1 MMKKHSGE
9 KKRGSLATKIIMVVC
24 VAVLV
29 SNLFSIMFVLSGA
42 RGQIRSSVKTTM
54 MDLAESSDML
64 VENAMNALNVDQL
77 TYETYVS
84 VLKDVKIDNV
94 ESSYV
99 YLVNED
105 GTMLYHPTEEKV
117 GQPVENVVVTGLVK
131 QLQNGEHPDNAVVE
145 YEFNG
150 TTKYAAYYIMSN
162 NDIVVVSAD
171 ESDIL
176 SGLNQVS
183 RIALE
188 VLVGIVL
195 VMCVLAYLVGKRMAK
210 PLVKLSNVVE
220 LMAEGNLN
228 ASFEGIKDSNDEIG
242 LIKVRMQH
250 MAAMLND
257 IVGKIR
263 QASDHMTTSS
273 TELNETSEQTLSAN
287 GEISRA
293 VQDVAEGST
302 NMATSILDIN
312 DNLGTMSSETQV
324 IDSSVH
330 EIKKQAAIV
339 QESSQI
345 MSDKMR
351 GMRESSMRM
360 DEGIATISDRIEKVN
375 EVVEK
380 VQKIVSVIEEIS
392 GQTNLLSLNAS
403 IEAARAGDAGR
414 GFAVVAE
421 EIRVLSDNTS
431 EQLENIKNIISE
443 LISECSECVKASE
456 NIVKDNATQ
465 KEEIGYVLSEF
476 GTLDEQIG
484 LTADKAEEI
493 KQLVETMVEL
503 NGNITQSSGGL
514 TDVSSANAAATEEM
528 TANIEELNAMMH
540 GVADMAGQMHEQSE
554 ELNRAL
560 QYFK

>member
-1 MMKKHSGE
+1 MRKHSGE

-24 VAVLV
+24 AAVIV
-29 SNLFSIMFVLSGA
+29 SNVFSIMFVLRGA
-42 RGQIRSSVKTTM
+42 QSQIRSSVKTTM
-54 MDLAESSDML
+54 MDMAESSDML
-64 VENAMNALNVDQL
+64 VENAMSTLNQDQL
-77 TYETYVS
+77 TYDAYAFL
-84 VLKDVKIDNV
+84 LKDVKIKNV
-94 ESSYV
+94 DSSYV

-131 QLQNGEHPDNAVVE
+131 QLQNGEHPGNAVVD
-145 YEFNG
+145 YDFHG
-150 TTKYAAYYIMSN
+150 TAKYAAYCIMSN

-171 ESDIL
+171 ESDVL
-176 SGLNQVS
+176 SGLHQVS
-183 RIALE
+183 ATAFG
-188 VLVGIVL
+188 VLVGSVL
-195 VMCVLAYLVGKRMAK
+195 VMCVIAYIVGKRMAK
-210 PLVKLSNVVE
+210 PLVKLGNVVE
-220 LMAEGNLN
+220 QMAEGNLN
-228 ASFEGIKDSNDEIG
+228 ASFDGVKDSNDEIG

-250 MAAMLND
+250 MATMLSD
-257 IVGKIR
+257 IVEKIR
-263 QASDHMTTSS
+263 EASDHMTASS
-273 TELNETSEQTLSAN
+273 WELNETSEQTLSAN

-302 NMATSILDIN
+302 NMATSIMDIN

-339 QESSQI
+339 QESSQM

-351 GMRESSMRM
+351 NMRESSVRM
-360 DEGIATISDRIEKVN
+360 DEGIATISERIRKVN
-375 EVVEK
+375 EVVDK
-380 VQKIVSVIEEIS
+380 VQEIVSVIEEIS

-431 EQLENIKNIISE
+431 EQLENIKQIISE

-456 NIVKDNATQ
+456 NIVEDNAAQ
-465 KEEIGYVLSEF
+465 KEEISYVLTEF

-493 KQLVETMVEL
+493 KKLVETMVEL

-540 GVADMAGQMHEQSE
+540 GVADMAGQMHDQSE
-554 ELNRAL
+554 KLNNAL
-560 QYFK
+560 KYFK

>member
-1 MMKKHSGE
+1 MRKHSGE

-24 VAVLV
+24 AAVIV
-29 SNLFSIMFVLSGA
+29 SNVFSIMFVLRGA
-42 RGQIRSSVKTTM
+42 QSQIRSSVKTTM
-54 MDLAESSDML
+54 MDMAESSDML
-64 VENAMNALNVDQL
+64 VENAMNTLNQDQL
-77 TYETYVS
+77 TYDAYAFL
-84 VLKDVKIDNV
+84 LKDVKIKNMD
-94 ESSYV
+94 SSYV

-131 QLQNGEHPDNAVVE
+131 QLQNGEHPGNAVVD
-145 YEFNG
+145 YDFHG
-150 TTKYAAYYIMSN
+150 TAKYAAYCIMSN

-171 ESDIL
+171 ESDVL
-176 SGLNQVS
+176 SGLHQVS
-183 RIALE
+183 ATAFG

-195 VMCVLAYLVGKRMAK
+195 VMCVIAYIVGKRMAK
-210 PLVKLSNVVE
+210 PLVKLGNVVE
-220 LMAEGNLN
+220 QMAEGNLN
-228 ASFEGIKDSNDEIG
+228 ASFDGVKDSNDEIG

-250 MAAMLND
+250 MATMLSD
-257 IVGKIR
+257 VVEKIR
-263 QASDHMTTSS
+263 EASDHMTASS
-273 TELNETSEQTLSAN
+273 WELNETSEQTLSAN

-302 NMATSILDIN
+302 NMATSIMDIN

-339 QESSQI
+339 QESSQM

-351 GMRESSMRM
+351 NMRESSVRM
-360 DEGIATISDRIEKVN
+360 DEGIATISERIRKVN
-375 EVVEK
+375 EVVDK
-380 VQKIVSVIEEIS
+380 VREIVSVIEEIS

-431 EQLENIKNIISE
+431 EQLENIKQIISE

-456 NIVKDNATQ
+456 NIVEDNAAQ
-465 KEEIGYVLSEF
+465 KEEISYVLTEF

-493 KQLVETMVEL
+493 KKLVETMVEL

-540 GVADMAGQMHEQSE
+540 GVADMAGQMHDQSE
-554 ELNRAL
+554 KLNNAL
-560 QYFK
+560 KYFK

>member
-1 MMKKHSGE
+1 MKRHSRE

-24 VAVLV
+24 AAVIV
-29 SNLFSIMFVLSGA
+29 SNVFSIMFVLRGA
-42 RGQIRSSVKTTM
+42 QSQIRLSVKTTM
-54 MDLAESSDML
+54 MDMAESSDML
-64 VENAMNALNVDQL
+64 VENEMNSLNQDQL
-77 TYETYVS
+77 TYDAYAS
-84 VLKDVKIDNV
+84 LLKDVKIENV
-94 ESSYV
+94 DSSYV

-131 QLQNGEHPDNAVVE
+131 QLQNGEHPGNAVVD
-145 YEFNG
+145 YDFHG
-150 TTKYAAYYIMSN
+150 TTKYAAYCIMSN

-171 ESDIL
+171 ESDVL
-176 SGLNQVS
+176 SGLHQVS
-183 RIALE
+183 ATAFG

-195 VMCVLAYLVGKRMAK
+195 VMCVIAYIVGKRMAK
-210 PLVKLSNVVE
+210 PLVKLGNVVE
-220 LMAEGNLN
+220 QMAEGNLN
-228 ASFEGIKDSNDEIG
+228 ASFDGVKDSNDEIG

-250 MAAMLND
+250 MATMLSD
-257 IVGKIR
+257 IVEKIR
-263 QASDHMTTSS
+263 EASDHMTASS
-273 TELNETSEQTLSAN
+273 SELNETSEQTLSAN

-339 QESSQI
+339 QESSQM

-351 GMRESSMRM
+351 NMRESSVRM
-360 DEGIATISDRIEKVN
+360 DEGIATISERIRKVN
-375 EVVEK
+375 EVVDK
-380 VQKIVSVIEEIS
+380 VREIVSVIEEIS

-431 EQLENIKNIISE
+431 EQLENIKQIISE

-456 NIVKDNATQ
+456 NIVEDNAAQ
-465 KEEIGYVLSEF
+465 KEEIGYVLTEF

-493 KQLVETMVEL
+493 KKLVETMVEL

-540 GVADMAGQMHEQSE
+540 GVADMAGQMHDQSE
-554 ELNRAL
+554 KLSSAL

>member
-1 MMKKHSGE
+1 MRKHSGE

-24 VAVLV
+24 AAVIV
-29 SNLFSIMFVLSGA
+29 SNVFSIMFVLRGA
-42 RGQIRSSVKTTM
+42 QSQIRSSVKTTM
-54 MDLAESSDML
+54 MDMAESSDML
-64 VENAMNALNVDQL
+64 VENAMNTLNQDQL
-77 TYETYVS
+77 TYDAYAFL
-84 VLKDVKIDNV
+84 LKDVKIKNMD
-94 ESSYV
+94 SSYV

-131 QLQNGEHPDNAVVE
+131 QLQNGEHPGNAVVD
-145 YEFNG
+145 YDFHG
-150 TTKYAAYYIMSN
+150 TAKYAAYCIMSN

-171 ESDIL
+171 ESDVL
-176 SGLNQVS
+176 SGLHQVS
-183 RIALE
+183 ATAFGA
-188 VLVGIVL
+188 LVGIVL
-195 VMCVLAYLVGKRMAK
+195 VMCVIAYIVGKRMAK
-210 PLVKLSNVVE
+210 PLVKLGNVVE
-220 LMAEGNLN
+220 QMAEGNLN
-228 ASFEGIKDSNDEIG
+228 ASFDGVKDSNDEIG

-250 MAAMLND
+250 MATMLSD
-257 IVGKIR
+257 IVEKIR
-263 QASDHMTTSS
+263 EASDHMTASS
-273 TELNETSEQTLSAN
+273 WELNETSEQTLSAN

-302 NMATSILDIN
+302 NMATSIMDIN

-339 QESSQI
+339 QESSQM

-351 GMRESSMRM
+351 NMSESSVRM
-360 DEGIATISDRIEKVN
+360 DEGIATISERIRKVN
-375 EVVEK
+375 EVVDK
-380 VQKIVSVIEEIS
+380 VREIVSVIEEIS

-431 EQLENIKNIISE
+431 EQLENIKQIISE

-456 NIVKDNATQ
+456 NIVEDNAAQ
-465 KEEIGYVLSEF
+465 KEEISYVLTEF

-493 KQLVETMVEL
+493 KKLVETMVEL

-540 GVADMAGQMHEQSE
+540 GVADMAGQMHDQSE
-554 ELNRAL
+554 KLNNAL
-560 QYFK
+560 KYFK

>member
-1 MMKKHSGE
+1 MKNHSKE
-9 KKRGSLATKIIMVVC
+9 KKRGSLATKIILVVC
-24 VAVLV
+24 ATVII
-29 SNLFSIMFVLSGA
+29 SNRFSIMFVLSGA
-42 RGQIRSSVKTTM
+42 RSQISSAVQTTM
-54 MDLAESSDML
+54 MDLAESSDKL
-64 VENAMNALNVDQL
+64 VENAMNALELDEL
-77 TYETYVS
+77 PYETYAS
-84 VLKDVKIDNV
+84 ILENVKIKNV
-94 ESSYV
+94 DSSYV
-99 YLVNED
+99 YLVNEQ

-117 GQPVENVVVTGLVK
+117 GQPVENEVVRGLVE
-131 QLQNGEHPDNAVVE
+131 QLHNGEHPENAVVE
-145 YEFNG
+145 YKFNG
-150 TTKYAAYYIMSN
+150 TVKYAAYYIMSN

-171 ESDIL
+171 EDDAL
-176 SGLNQVS
+176 SGIN
-183 RIALE
+183 RITQLATS
-188 VLVGIVL
+188 VLVGIVII
-195 VMCVLAYLVGKRMAK
+195 MCIVAYVIGKWIAK
-210 PLVKLSNVVE
+210 PLVKLSSAVE
-220 LMAEGNLN
+220 EIAEGNLSV
-228 ASFEGIKDSNDEIG
+228 SFDGIKDSNDEIG
-242 LIKVRMQH
+242 LIKTRMQH
-250 MAAMLND
+250 MTAMLSD
-257 IVGKIR
+257 IVEKIR
-263 QASDHMTTSS
+263 TASDHMTTSS
-273 TELNETSEQTLSAN
+273 TELDETSEQTLSAN

-330 EIKKQAAIV
+330 EIKQQAAIV
-339 QESSQI
+339 QESSQL
-345 MSDKMR
+345 MSEKMR
-351 GMRESSMRM
+351 NMQQSSARM
-360 DEGIATISDRIEKVN
+360 DAGIATISDRIQKVN
-375 EVVEK
+375 EVVDR
-380 VQKIVSVIEEIS
+380 VSQIVSVIEDIS

-443 LISECSECVKASE
+443 LISECNECVKASE
-456 NIVKDNATQ
+456 NIVEDNVTQ

-503 NGNITQSSGGL
+503 NGNITTSSGGL

-540 GVADMAGQMHEQSE
+540 GVADMAGQMHAQSE
-554 ELNRAL
+554 ELNQAL

>member
-1 MMKKHSGE
+1 
-9 KKRGSLATKIIMVVC
+9 
-24 VAVLV
+24 
-29 SNLFSIMFVLSGA
+29 MFVLRGA
-42 RGQIRSSVKTTM
+42 QSQIRSSVKTTM
-54 MDLAESSDML
+54 MDMAESSDML
-64 VENAMNALNVDQL
+64 VENAMNTLNQDQL
-77 TYETYVS
+77 TYDAYAFL
-84 VLKDVKIDNV
+84 LKDVKIKNMD
-94 ESSYV
+94 SSYV

-131 QLQNGEHPDNAVVE
+131 QLQNGEHPGNAVAD
-145 YEFNG
+145 YDFHG
-150 TTKYAAYYIMSN
+150 TAKYAAYCIMSN

-171 ESDIL
+171 ESDVL
-176 SGLNQVS
+176 SGLHQVS
-183 RIALE
+183 ATAFG

-195 VMCVLAYLVGKRMAK
+195 VMCVIAYIVGKRMAK
-210 PLVKLSNVVE
+210 PLVKLGNVVE
-220 LMAEGNLN
+220 QMAEGNLN
-228 ASFEGIKDSNDEIG
+228 ASFDGVKDSNDEIG

-250 MAAMLND
+250 MATMLSD
-257 IVGKIR
+257 IVEKIR
-263 QASDHMTTSS
+263 EASDHMTASS
-273 TELNETSEQTLSAN
+273 WELNETSEQTLSAN

-302 NMATSILDIN
+302 NMATSIMDIN

-339 QESSQI
+339 QESSQM

-351 GMRESSMRM
+351 NMRESSVRM
-360 DEGIATISDRIEKVN
+360 DEGIATISERIRKVN
-375 EVVEK
+375 EVVDK
-380 VQKIVSVIEEIS
+380 VREIVSVIEEIS

-431 EQLENIKNIISE
+431 EQLENIKQIISE

-456 NIVKDNATQ
+456 NIVEDNAAQ
-465 KEEIGYVLSEF
+465 KEEISYVLTEF

-493 KQLVETMVEL
+493 KKLVETMVEL

-540 GVADMAGQMHEQSE
+540 GVADMAGQMHDQSE
-554 ELNRAL
+554 KLSSAL

>member
-1 MMKKHSGE
+1 MRKHSGE

-24 VAVLV
+24 AAVIV
-29 SNLFSIMFVLSGA
+29 SNVFSIMFVLRGA
-42 RGQIRSSVKTTM
+42 QSQIRSSVKTTM
-54 MDLAESSDML
+54 MDMAESSDML
-64 VENAMNALNVDQL
+64 VENAMNTLNQDQL
-77 TYETYVS
+77 TYDAYAFL
-84 VLKDVKIDNV
+84 LKDVKIENV
-94 ESSYV
+94 DSSYV

-131 QLQNGEHPDNAVVE
+131 QLQNGEHPGNAVVD
-145 YEFNG
+145 YDFHG
-150 TTKYAAYYIMSN
+150 TAKYAAYCIMSN

-171 ESDIL
+171 ESDVL
-176 SGLNQVS
+176 SGLHQVS
-183 RIALE
+183 ATAFG

-195 VMCVLAYLVGKRMAK
+195 VMCVIAYIVGKRMAK
-210 PLVKLSNVVE
+210 PLVKLGNVVE
-220 LMAEGNLN
+220 QMAEGNLN
-228 ASFEGIKDSNDEIG
+228 ASFDGVKDSNDEIG

-250 MAAMLND
+250 MATMLSD
-257 IVGKIR
+257 IVEKIR
-263 QASDHMTTSS
+263 EASDHMTASS
-273 TELNETSEQTLSAN
+273 WELNETSEQTLSAN

-302 NMATSILDIN
+302 NMATSIMDIN

-339 QESSQI
+339 QESSQM

-351 GMRESSMRM
+351 NMRESSVRM
-360 DEGIATISDRIEKVN
+360 DEGIATISERIRKVN
-375 EVVEK
+375 EVVDK
-380 VQKIVSVIEEIS
+380 VREIVSVIEEIS

-431 EQLENIKNIISE
+431 EQLENIKQIISE

-456 NIVKDNATQ
+456 NIVEDNAAQ
-465 KEEIGYVLSEF
+465 KEEISYVLTEF

-493 KQLVETMVEL
+493 KKLVETMVEL

-540 GVADMAGQMHEQSE
+540 GVADMAGQMHDQSE
-554 ELNRAL
+554 KLNNAL
-560 QYFK
+560 KYFK

>member
-1 MMKKHSGE
+1 MRKHSGE
-9 KKRGSLATKIIMVVC
+9 KKRGTLATKIILVVC
-24 VAVLV
+24 AAVIV
-29 SNLFSIMFVLSGA
+29 SNVFIIMFVLRGA
-42 RGQIRSSVKTTM
+42 RSQILASVKTTM

-64 VENAMNALNVDQL
+64 VENAMNASDQDQL
-77 TYETYVS
+77 TYEAYVS
-84 VLKDVKIDNV
+84 LLKDVKIKNV
-94 ESSYV
+94 DSSYV

-131 QLQNGEHPDNAVVE
+131 QLQNGEHPGNAVVD
-145 YEFNG
+145 YDFHG
-150 TTKYAAYYIMSN
+150 TAKYAAYRIMSN

-171 ESDIL
+171 ESDVL
-176 SGLNQVS
+176 SGLHQVS
-183 RIALE
+183 ATAFG

-195 VMCVLAYLVGKRMAK
+195 VMCVIAYIVGKRMAK
-210 PLVKLSNVVE
+210 PLVKLGNVVE
-220 LMAEGNLN
+220 QMAEGNLN
-228 ASFEGIKDSNDEIG
+228 ASFDGVKDSNDEIG

-250 MAAMLND
+250 MATMLSD
-257 IVGKIR
+257 IVEKIR
-263 QASDHMTTSS
+263 EASDHMTASS
-273 TELNETSEQTLSAN
+273 WELNETSEQTLSAN

-302 NMATSILDIN
+302 NMATSIMDIN

-339 QESSQI
+339 QESSQM

-351 GMRESSMRM
+351 NMRESSVRM
-360 DEGIATISDRIEKVN
+360 DEGIATISERIRKVN
-375 EVVEK
+375 EVVDK
-380 VQKIVSVIEEIS
+380 VREIVSVIEEIS

-431 EQLENIKNIISE
+431 EQLENIKQIISE

-456 NIVKDNATQ
+456 NIVEDNAAQ
-465 KEEIGYVLSEF
+465 KEEISYVLTEF

-493 KQLVETMVEL
+493 KKLVETMVEL

-540 GVADMAGQMHEQSE
+540 GVADMAGQMHDQSE
-554 ELNRAL
+554 KLNNAL
-560 QYFK
+560 KYFK

>member
-1 MMKKHSGE
+1 MKNHSKE

-24 VAVLV
+24 ATVII
-29 SNLFSIMFVLSGA
+29 SNMFSIMFVLSGA
-42 RGQIRSSVKTTM
+42 RSQIRSAVQTTM
-54 MDLAESSDML
+54 MDLAESSDKL
-64 VENAMNALNVDQL
+64 VENAMNALELDEL
-77 TYETYVS
+77 PYETYVS
-84 VLKDVKIDNV
+84 ILENVKIENV
-94 ESSYV
+94 DSSYV
-99 YLVNED
+99 YLVNEQ

-117 GQPVENVVVTGLVK
+117 GQPVENEVVTGLVE
-131 QLQNGEHPDNAVVE
+131 QLHNGEHPENAVVE
-145 YEFNG
+145 YKFNG
-150 TTKYAAYYIMSN
+150 TVKYAAYYIMSN

-171 ESDIL
+171 EDDAL
-176 SGLNQVS
+176 SGIN
-183 RIALE
+183 RITQLATS
-188 VLVGIVL
+188 VLVGIVII
-195 VMCVLAYLVGKRMAK
+195 MCIVAYVIGKWIAK
-210 PLVKLSNVVE
+210 PLVKLSSAVE
-220 LMAEGNLN
+220 EIAEGNLSV
-228 ASFEGIKDSNDEIG
+228 SFDGIKDSNDEIG
-242 LIKVRMQH
+242 LIKTRMQH
-250 MAAMLND
+250 MTAMLSD
-257 IVGKIR
+257 IVEKIR
-263 QASDHMTTSS
+263 AASDHMTTSS
-273 TELNETSEQTLSAN
+273 TELDETSEQTLSAN

-330 EIKKQAAIV
+330 EIKQQAAIV
-339 QESSQI
+339 QESSQL
-345 MSDKMR
+345 MSEKMR
-351 GMRESSMRM
+351 NMQQSSARM
-360 DEGIATISDRIEKVN
+360 DAGIATISDRIQKVN
-375 EVVEK
+375 EVVDR
-380 VQKIVSVIEEIS
+380 VSQIVSVIEDIS

-443 LISECSECVKASE
+443 LISECNECVKASE
-456 NIVKDNATQ
+456 NIVEDNVTQ

-503 NGNITQSSGGL
+503 NGNITTSSGGL

-540 GVADMAGQMHEQSE
+540 GVADMAGQMHAQSE
-554 ELNRAL
+554 ELNQAL

>member
-1 MMKKHSGE
+1 MKNHSKE
-9 KKRGSLATKIIMVVC
+9 KKRGSLATKIILVVC
-24 VAVLV
+24 ATVII
-29 SNLFSIMFVLSGA
+29 SNRFSIMFVLSGA
-42 RGQIRSSVKTTM
+42 RSQISSAVQTTM
-54 MDLAESSDML
+54 MDLAESSDKL
-64 VENAMNALNVDQL
+64 VENAMNALELDEL
-77 TYETYVS
+77 PYETYAS
-84 VLKDVKIDNV
+84 ILENVKIKNV
-94 ESSYV
+94 DSSYV
-99 YLVNED
+99 YLVNEQ

-117 GQPVENVVVTGLVK
+117 GQPVENEVVRGLVE
-131 QLQNGEHPDNAVVE
+131 QLHNGEHPENAVVE
-145 YEFNG
+145 YKFNG
-150 TTKYAAYYIMSN
+150 TVKYAAYYIMSN

-171 ESDIL
+171 EDDAL
-176 SGLNQVS
+176 SGIN
-183 RIALE
+183 RITQLATS
-188 VLVGIVL
+188 VLVGIVII
-195 VMCVLAYLVGKRMAK
+195 MCIVAYVIGKWIAK
-210 PLVKLSNVVE
+210 PLVKLSSAVE
-220 LMAEGNLN
+220 EIAEGNLSV
-228 ASFEGIKDSNDEIG
+228 SFDGIKDSNDEIG
-242 LIKVRMQH
+242 LIKTRMQH
-250 MAAMLND
+250 MTAMLSD
-257 IVGKIR
+257 IVEKIR
-263 QASDHMTTSS
+263 AASDHMTTSS
-273 TELNETSEQTLSAN
+273 TELDETSEQTLSAN

-330 EIKKQAAIV
+330 EIKQQAAIV
-339 QESSQI
+339 QESSQL
-345 MSDKMR
+345 MSEKMR
-351 GMRESSMRM
+351 NMQQSSARM
-360 DEGIATISDRIEKVN
+360 DAGIATISDRIQKVN
-375 EVVEK
+375 EVVDR
-380 VQKIVSVIEEIS
+380 VSQIVSVIEDIS

-443 LISECSECVKASE
+443 LIRECNECVKASE
-456 NIVKDNATQ
+456 NIVEDNATQ

-484 LTADKAEEI
+484 LTVDKAEEI

-503 NGNITQSSGGL
+503 NGNITTSSGGL

-540 GVADMAGQMHEQSE
+540 GVADMAGQMHAQSE
-554 ELNRAL
+554 ELNQAL

>member
-1 MMKKHSGE
+1 MKNHSKE
-9 KKRGSLATKIIMVVC
+9 KKRGSLATKIILVVC
-24 VAVLV
+24 ATVII
-29 SNLFSIMFVLSGA
+29 SNRFSIMFVLSGA
-42 RGQIRSSVKTTM
+42 RSQIRSAVQTTM
-54 MDLAESSDML
+54 MDLAESSDKL
-64 VENAMNALNVDQL
+64 VENAMNALELDEL
-77 TYETYVS
+77 PYETYAS
-84 VLKDVKIDNV
+84 ILENVKIENV
-94 ESSYV
+94 DSSYV
-99 YLVNED
+99 YLVNEQ

-117 GQPVENVVVTGLVK
+117 GQPVENEVVRGLVE
-131 QLQNGEHPDNAVVE
+131 QLHNGEHPENAVVE
-145 YEFNG
+145 YKFNG
-150 TTKYAAYYIMSN
+150 TVKYAAYYIMSN

-171 ESDIL
+171 EDDAL
-176 SGLNQVS
+176 SGIN
-183 RIALE
+183 RITQLATS
-188 VLVGIVL
+188 VLVGIVII
-195 VMCVLAYLVGKRMAK
+195 MCIVAYVIGKWIAK
-210 PLVKLSNVVE
+210 PLVKLSSAVE
-220 LMAEGNLN
+220 EIAEGNLSV
-228 ASFEGIKDSNDEIG
+228 SFDGIKDSNDEIG
-242 LIKVRMQH
+242 LIKTRMQH
-250 MAAMLND
+250 MTAMLSD
-257 IVGKIR
+257 IVEKIR
-263 QASDHMTTSS
+263 TASDHMTTSS
-273 TELNETSEQTLSAN
+273 TELDETSEQTLSAN

-330 EIKKQAAIV
+330 EIKQQAAIV
-339 QESSQI
+339 QESSQL
-345 MSDKMR
+345 MSEKMR
-351 GMRESSMRM
+351 NMQQSSARM
-360 DEGIATISDRIEKVN
+360 DAGIATISDRIQKVN
-375 EVVEK
+375 EVVDR
-380 VQKIVSVIEEIS
+380 VSQIVSVIEDIS

-443 LISECSECVKASE
+443 LIRECNECVKASE
-456 NIVKDNATQ
+456 NIVEDNATQ

-484 LTADKAEEI
+484 LTVDKAEEI

-503 NGNITQSSGGL
+503 NGNITTSSGGL

-540 GVADMAGQMHEQSE
+540 GVADMAGQMHAQSE
-554 ELNRAL
+554 ELNQAL

>member
-1 MMKKHSGE
+1 MRKHSGE

-24 VAVLV
+24 AAVIV
-29 SNLFSIMFVLSGA
+29 SNVFSIMFVLRGA
-42 RGQIRSSVKTTM
+42 QSQIRSSVKTTM
-54 MDLAESSDML
+54 MDMAESSDML
-64 VENAMNALNVDQL
+64 VENAMNTLNQDQL
-77 TYETYVS
+77 TYDAYAFL
-84 VLKDVKIDNV
+84 LKDVKIKNMD
-94 ESSYV
+94 SSYV

-131 QLQNGEHPDNAVVE
+131 QLQNGEHPGNAVVD
-145 YEFNG
+145 YDFHG
-150 TTKYAAYYIMSN
+150 TAKYAAYCIMSN

-171 ESDIL
+171 ESDVL
-176 SGLNQVS
+176 SGLHQVS
-183 RIALE
+183 ATAFG

-195 VMCVLAYLVGKRMAK
+195 VMCVIAYIVGKRMAK
-210 PLVKLSNVVE
+210 PLVKLGNVVE
-220 LMAEGNLN
+220 QMAEGNLN
-228 ASFEGIKDSNDEIG
+228 ASFDGVKDSNDEIG

-250 MAAMLND
+250 MATMLSD
-257 IVGKIR
+257 IVEKIR
-263 QASDHMTTSS
+263 EASDHMTASS
-273 TELNETSEQTLSAN
+273 WELNETSEQTLSAN

-302 NMATSILDIN
+302 NMATSIMDIN

-339 QESSQI
+339 QESSQM

-351 GMRESSMRM
+351 NMRESSVRM
-360 DEGIATISDRIEKVN
+360 DEGIATISERIRKVN
-375 EVVEK
+375 EVVDK
-380 VQKIVSVIEEIS
+380 VREIVSVIEEIS

-431 EQLENIKNIISE
+431 EQLENIKQIISE

-456 NIVKDNATQ
+456 NIVEDNAAQ
-465 KEEIGYVLSEF
+465 KEEISYVLTEF

-493 KQLVETMVEL
+493 KKLVETMVEL

-540 GVADMAGQMHEQSE
+540 GVADMAGQMHDQSE
-554 ELNRAL
+554 KLSSAL
-560 QYFK
+560 QYIK

>member
-1 MMKKHSGE
+1 MKNHSKE
-9 KKRGSLATKIIMVVC
+9 KKRGSLATKIILVVC
-24 VAVLV
+24 ATVII
-29 SNLFSIMFVLSGA
+29 SNRFSIMFVLSGA
-42 RGQIRSSVKTTM
+42 RSQIRSAVQTTM
-54 MDLAESSDML
+54 MDLAESSDKL
-64 VENAMNALNVDQL
+64 VENAMNALELDEL
-77 TYETYVS
+77 PYETYAS
-84 VLKDVKIDNV
+84 ILENVKIENV
-94 ESSYV
+94 DSSYV
-99 YLVNED
+99 YLVNEQ

-117 GQPVENVVVTGLVK
+117 GQPVENEVVRGLVE
-131 QLQNGEHPDNAVVE
+131 QLHNGEHPENAVVE
-145 YEFNG
+145 YKFNG
-150 TTKYAAYYIMSN
+150 TVKYAAYYIMSN

-171 ESDIL
+171 EDDAL
-176 SGLNQVS
+176 SGINRITQLAVS
-183 RIALE
+183 
-188 VLVGIVL
+188 VLVGIVII
-195 VMCVLAYLVGKRMAK
+195 MCIVAYVIGKRIAK
-210 PLVKLSNVVE
+210 PLVKLSSAVE
-220 LMAEGNLN
+220 EIAEGNLSV
-228 ASFEGIKDSNDEIG
+228 SFDGIKDSNDEIG
-242 LIKVRMQH
+242 LIKTRMQH
-250 MAAMLND
+250 MTAMLSD
-257 IVGKIR
+257 IVEKIR
-263 QASDHMTTSS
+263 TASDHMTTSS
-273 TELNETSEQTLSAN
+273 TELDETSEQTLSAN

-330 EIKKQAAIV
+330 EIKQQAAIV
-339 QESSQI
+339 QESSQL
-345 MSDKMR
+345 MSEKMR
-351 GMRESSMRM
+351 NMQQSSARM
-360 DEGIATISDRIEKVN
+360 DAGIATISDRIQKVN
-375 EVVEK
+375 EVVDR
-380 VQKIVSVIEEIS
+380 VSQIVSVIEDIS

-443 LISECSECVKASE
+443 LISECNECVKASE
-456 NIVKDNATQ
+456 NIVEDNVTQ

-484 LTADKAEEI
+484 LTVDKAEEI

-503 NGNITQSSGGL
+503 NGNITTSSGGL

-540 GVADMAGQMHEQSE
+540 GVADMAGQMHAQSE
-554 ELNRAL
+554 ELNQAL

>member
-1 MMKKHSGE
+1 MRKHSGE

-24 VAVLV
+24 AAVIV
-29 SNLFSIMFVLSGA
+29 SNVFSIMFVLRGA
-42 RGQIRSSVKTTM
+42 QSQIRSSVKTTM
-54 MDLAESSDML
+54 MDMAESSDML
-64 VENAMNALNVDQL
+64 VENAMSTLNQDQL
-77 TYETYVS
+77 TYDAYAFL
-84 VLKDVKIDNV
+84 LKDVKIENV
-94 ESSYV
+94 DSSYV

-131 QLQNGEHPDNAVVE
+131 QLQNGEHPGNAVVD
-145 YEFNG
+145 YDFHG
-150 TTKYAAYYIMSN
+150 TAKYAAYCIMSN

-171 ESDIL
+171 ESDVL
-176 SGLNQVS
+176 SGLHQVS
-183 RIALE
+183 ATAFG
-188 VLVGIVL
+188 VLVGSVL
-195 VMCVLAYLVGKRMAK
+195 VMCVIAYIVGKRMAK
-210 PLVKLSNVVE
+210 PLVKLGNVVE
-220 LMAEGNLN
+220 QMAEGNLN
-228 ASFEGIKDSNDEIG
+228 ASFDGVKDSNDEIG

-250 MAAMLND
+250 MATMLSD
-257 IVGKIR
+257 IVEKIR
-263 QASDHMTTSS
+263 EASDHMTASS
-273 TELNETSEQTLSAN
+273 WELNETSEQTLSAN

-302 NMATSILDIN
+302 NMATSIMDIN

-339 QESSQI
+339 QESSQM

-351 GMRESSMRM
+351 NMRESSVRM
-360 DEGIATISDRIEKVN
+360 DEGIATISERIRKVN
-375 EVVEK
+375 EVVDK
-380 VQKIVSVIEEIS
+380 VREIVSVIEEIS

-431 EQLENIKNIISE
+431 EQLENIKQIISE

-456 NIVKDNATQ
+456 NIVEDNAAQ
-465 KEEIGYVLSEF
+465 KEEISYVLTEF

-493 KQLVETMVEL
+493 KKLVETMVEL

-540 GVADMAGQMHEQSE
+540 GVADMAGKMHDQSE
-554 ELNRAL
+554 KLNNAL
-560 QYFK
+560 KYFK

>member
-1 MMKKHSGE
+1 MRKHSGE

-24 VAVLV
+24 AAVIV
-29 SNLFSIMFVLSGA
+29 SNVFSIMFVLRGA
-42 RGQIRSSVKTTM
+42 QSQIRSSVKTTM
-54 MDLAESSDML
+54 MDMAESSDML
-64 VENAMNALNVDQL
+64 VENAMSTLNQDQL
-77 TYETYVS
+77 TYDAYAFL
-84 VLKDVKIDNV
+84 LKDVKIKNMD
-94 ESSYV
+94 SSYV

-131 QLQNGEHPDNAVVE
+131 QLQNGEHPGNAVVD
-145 YEFNG
+145 YDFHG
-150 TTKYAAYYIMSN
+150 TAKYAAYCIMSN

-171 ESDIL
+171 ESDVL
-176 SGLNQVS
+176 SGLHQVS
-183 RIALE
+183 ATAFG

-195 VMCVLAYLVGKRMAK
+195 VMCVIAYIVGKRMAK
-210 PLVKLSNVVE
+210 PLVKLGNVVE
-220 LMAEGNLN
+220 QMAEGNLN
-228 ASFEGIKDSNDEIG
+228 ASFDGVKDSNDEIG

-250 MAAMLND
+250 MATMLSD
-257 IVGKIR
+257 IVEKIR
-263 QASDHMTTSS
+263 EASDHMTASS
-273 TELNETSEQTLSAN
+273 WELNETSEQTLSAN

-302 NMATSILDIN
+302 NMATSIMDIS

-339 QESSQI
+339 QESSQM

-351 GMRESSMRM
+351 NMRESSVRM
-360 DEGIATISDRIEKVN
+360 DEGIATISERIRKVN
-375 EVVEK
+375 EVVDK
-380 VQKIVSVIEEIS
+380 VREIVSVIEEIS

-431 EQLENIKNIISE
+431 EQLENIKQIISE

-456 NIVKDNATQ
+456 NIVEDNAAQ
-465 KEEIGYVLSEF
+465 KEEISYVLTEF

-493 KQLVETMVEL
+493 KKLVETMVEL

-540 GVADMAGQMHEQSE
+540 GVADMAGQMHDQSE
-554 ELNRAL
+554 KLNNAL
-560 QYFK
+560 KYFK

>member
-1 MMKKHSGE
+1 MRKHSGE

-24 VAVLV
+24 AAVIV
-29 SNLFSIMFVLSGA
+29 SNVFSIMFVLRGA
-42 RGQIRSSVKTTM
+42 QSQIRSSVKTTM
-54 MDLAESSDML
+54 MDMAESSDML
-64 VENAMNALNVDQL
+64 VENAMSTLNQDQL
-77 TYETYVS
+77 TYDAYAFL
-84 VLKDVKIDNV
+84 LKDVKIKNV
-94 ESSYV
+94 DSSYV

-131 QLQNGEHPDNAVVE
+131 QLQNGEHPGNAVVD
-145 YEFNG
+145 YDFHG
-150 TTKYAAYYIMSN
+150 TAKYAAYCIMSN

-171 ESDIL
+171 ESDVL
-176 SGLNQVS
+176 SGLHQVS
-183 RIALE
+183 ATAFG
-188 VLVGIVL
+188 VLVGSVL
-195 VMCVLAYLVGKRMAK
+195 VMCVIAYIVGKRMAK
-210 PLVKLSNVVE
+210 PLVKLGNVVE
-220 LMAEGNLN
+220 QMAEGNLN
-228 ASFEGIKDSNDEIG
+228 ASFDGVKDSNDEIG

-250 MAAMLND
+250 MATMLSD
-257 IVGKIR
+257 IVEKIR
-263 QASDHMTTSS
+263 EASDQMTTSS
-273 TELNETSEQTLSAN
+273 SELNETSEQTLSAN

-302 NMATSILDIN
+302 NMATSIMDIN

-339 QESSQI
+339 QESSQM

-351 GMRESSMRM
+351 NMRESSVRM
-360 DEGIATISDRIEKVN
+360 DEGIATISERIRKVN
-375 EVVEK
+375 EVVDK
-380 VQKIVSVIEEIS
+380 VREIVSVIEEIS

-431 EQLENIKNIISE
+431 EQLENIKQIISE

-456 NIVKDNATQ
+456 NIVEDNAAQ
-465 KEEIGYVLSEF
+465 KEEISYVLTEF

-493 KQLVETMVEL
+493 KKLVETMVEL

-540 GVADMAGQMHEQSE
+540 GVADMAGQMHDQSE
-554 ELNRAL
+554 KLNNAL
-560 QYFK
+560 KYFK

>member
-1 MMKKHSGE
+1 MKNHSKE
-9 KKRGSLATKIIMVVC
+9 KKRGSLATKIILVVC
-24 VAVLV
+24 ATVII
-29 SNLFSIMFVLSGA
+29 SNRFSIMFVLSGA
-42 RGQIRSSVKTTM
+42 RSQIRSAVQTTM
-54 MDLAESSDML
+54 MDLAESSDKL
-64 VENAMNALNVDQL
+64 VENAMNALELDEL
-77 TYETYVS
+77 PYETYAS
-84 VLKDVKIDNV
+84 ILENVKIENV
-94 ESSYV
+94 DSSYV
-99 YLVNED
+99 YLVNEQ

-117 GQPVENVVVTGLVK
+117 GQPVENEVVRGLVE
-131 QLQNGEHPDNAVVE
+131 QLHNGEHPENAVVE
-145 YEFNG
+145 YKFNG
-150 TTKYAAYYIMSN
+150 TVKYAAYYIMSN

-171 ESDIL
+171 EDDAL
-176 SGLNQVS
+176 SGIN
-183 RIALE
+183 RITQLATS
-188 VLVGIVL
+188 VLVGIII
-195 VMCVLAYLVGKRMAK
+195 MCIVAYVIGKWIAK
-210 PLVKLSNVVE
+210 PLVKLSSAVE
-220 LMAEGNLN
+220 EIAEGNLSV
-228 ASFEGIKDSNDEIG
+228 SFDGIKDSNDEIG
-242 LIKVRMQH
+242 LIKTRMQH
-250 MAAMLND
+250 MTAMLSD
-257 IVGKIR
+257 IVEKIR
-263 QASDHMTTSS
+263 AASDHMTTSS
-273 TELNETSEQTLSAN
+273 TELDETSEQTLSAN

-330 EIKKQAAIV
+330 EIKQQAAIV
-339 QESSQI
+339 QESSQL
-345 MSDKMR
+345 MSEKMR
-351 GMRESSMRM
+351 NMQQSSARM
-360 DEGIATISDRIEKVN
+360 DAGIATISDRIQKVN
-375 EVVEK
+375 EVVDR
-380 VQKIVSVIEEIS
+380 VSQIVSVIEDIS

-443 LISECSECVKASE
+443 LISECNECVKASE
-456 NIVKDNATQ
+456 NIVEDNVTQ

-484 LTADKAEEI
+484 LTVDKAEEI

-503 NGNITQSSGGL
+503 NGNITTSSGGL

-540 GVADMAGQMHEQSE
+540 GVADMAGQMHAQSE
-554 ELNRAL
+554 ELNQAL

>member
-1 MMKKHSGE
+1 MKNHSKE
-9 KKRGSLATKIIMVVC
+9 KKRGSLATKIILVVC
-24 VAVLV
+24 ATVII
-29 SNLFSIMFVLSGA
+29 SNRFSIMFVLSGA
-42 RGQIRSSVKTTM
+42 RSQIRSAVQTTM
-54 MDLAESSDML
+54 MDLAESSDKL
-64 VENAMNALNVDQL
+64 VENAMNALELDEL
-77 TYETYVS
+77 PYETYVS
-84 VLKDVKIDNV
+84 ILENVKIKNV
-94 ESSYV
+94 DSSYV
-99 YLVNED
+99 YLVNEQ

-117 GQPVENVVVTGLVK
+117 GQPVENEVVRGLVE
-131 QLQNGEHPDNAVVE
+131 QLHNGEHPENAVVE
-145 YEFNG
+145 YKFNG
-150 TTKYAAYYIMSN
+150 TVKYAAYYIMSN

-171 ESDIL
+171 EDDVL
-176 SGLNQVS
+176 SGIN
-183 RIALE
+183 RITQLATS
-188 VLVGIVL
+188 VLVGIVII
-195 VMCVLAYLVGKRMAK
+195 MCIVAYVIGKWIAK
-210 PLVKLSNVVE
+210 PLVKLSSAVE
-220 LMAEGNLN
+220 EIAEGNLSV
-228 ASFEGIKDSNDEIG
+228 SFDGIKDSNDEIG
-242 LIKVRMQH
+242 LIKTRMQH
-250 MAAMLND
+250 MTAMLSD
-257 IVGKIR
+257 IVEKIR
-263 QASDHMTTSS
+263 TASDHMTTSS
-273 TELNETSEQTLSAN
+273 TELDETSEQTLSAN

-330 EIKKQAAIV
+330 EIKQQAAIV
-339 QESSQI
+339 QESSQL
-345 MSDKMR
+345 MSEKMR
-351 GMRESSMRM
+351 NMQQSSARM
-360 DEGIATISDRIEKVN
+360 DAGIATISDRIQKVN
-375 EVVEK
+375 EVVDR
-380 VQKIVSVIEEIS
+380 VSQIVSVIEDIS

-443 LISECSECVKASE
+443 LISECNECVKASE
-456 NIVKDNATQ
+456 NIVEDNATQ

-484 LTADKAEEI
+484 LTVDKAEEI

-503 NGNITQSSGGL
+503 NGNITTSSGGL

-540 GVADMAGQMHEQSE
+540 GVADMAGQMHAQSE
-554 ELNRAL
+554 ALNQAL

>member
-1 MMKKHSGE
+1 MKNHSKE
-9 KKRGSLATKIIMVVC
+9 KKRGSLATKIILVVC
-24 VAVLV
+24 ATVII
-29 SNLFSIMFVLSGA
+29 SNRFSIMFVLSGA
-42 RGQIRSSVKTTM
+42 RSQIRSAVQTMM
-54 MDLAESSDML
+54 MDLAESSDKL
-64 VENAMNALNVDQL
+64 VENAMNALELDEL
-77 TYETYVS
+77 PYETYVS
-84 VLKDVKIDNV
+84 ILENVKIENV
-94 ESSYV
+94 DSSYV
-99 YLVNED
+99 YLVNEQ

-117 GQPVENVVVTGLVK
+117 GQPVENEVVRGLVE
-131 QLQNGEHPDNAVVE
+131 QLHNGEHPENAVVE
-145 YEFNG
+145 YKFNG
-150 TTKYAAYYIMSN
+150 TVKYAAYYIMSN

-171 ESDIL
+171 EDDAL
-176 SGLNQVS
+176 SGIN
-183 RIALE
+183 RITQLATS
-188 VLVGIVL
+188 VLVGIVII
-195 VMCVLAYLVGKRMAK
+195 MCIVAYVIGKWIAK
-210 PLVKLSNVVE
+210 PLVKLSSAVE
-220 LMAEGNLN
+220 EIAEGNLSV
-228 ASFEGIKDSNDEIG
+228 SFDGIKDSNDEIG
-242 LIKVRMQH
+242 LIKTRMQH
-250 MAAMLND
+250 MTAMLSD
-257 IVGKIR
+257 IVEKIR
-263 QASDHMTTSS
+263 TASDHMTTSS
-273 TELNETSEQTLSAN
+273 TELDETSEQTLSAN

-330 EIKKQAAIV
+330 EIKQQAAIV
-339 QESSQI
+339 QESSQL
-345 MSDKMR
+345 MSEKMR
-351 GMRESSMRM
+351 NMQQSSARM
-360 DEGIATISDRIEKVN
+360 DAGIATISDRIQKVN
-375 EVVEK
+375 EVVDR
-380 VQKIVSVIEEIS
+380 VSQIVSVIEDIS

-443 LISECSECVKASE
+443 LISECNECVKASE
-456 NIVKDNATQ
+456 NIVEDNATQ

-484 LTADKAEEI
+484 LTVDKAEEI

-503 NGNITQSSGGL
+503 NGNITTSSGGL

-540 GVADMAGQMHEQSE
+540 GVADMAGQMHAQSE
-554 ELNRAL
+554 ELNQAL

>member
-1 MMKKHSGE
+1 MRKHSGE

-24 VAVLV
+24 AAVIV
-29 SNLFSIMFVLSGA
+29 SNVFSIMFVLRGA
-42 RGQIRSSVKTTM
+42 QSQIRSSVKTTM
-54 MDLAESSDML
+54 MDMAESSDML
-64 VENAMNALNVDQL
+64 VENAMNTLNQDQL
-77 TYETYVS
+77 TYDAYAFL
-84 VLKDVKIDNV
+84 LKDVKIKNMD
-94 ESSYV
+94 SSYV

-131 QLQNGEHPDNAVVE
+131 QLQNGEHPGNAVVD
-145 YEFNG
+145 YDFHG
-150 TTKYAAYYIMSN
+150 TAKYAAYCIMSN

-171 ESDIL
+171 ESDVL
-176 SGLNQVS
+176 SGLHQVS
-183 RIALE
+183 ATAFG

-195 VMCVLAYLVGKRMAK
+195 VMCVIAYIVGKRMAK
-210 PLVKLSNVVE
+210 PLVKLGNVVE
-220 LMAEGNLN
+220 QMAEGNLN
-228 ASFEGIKDSNDEIG
+228 ASFDGVKDSNDEIG

-250 MAAMLND
+250 MATMLSD
-257 IVGKIR
+257 IVEKIR
-263 QASDHMTTSS
+263 EASDHMTASS
-273 TELNETSEQTLSAN
+273 WELNETSEQTLSAN

-302 NMATSILDIN
+302 NMATSIMDIN

-339 QESSQI
+339 QESSQM

-351 GMRESSMRM
+351 NMRESSVRM
-360 DEGIATISDRIEKVN
+360 DEGIATISERIRKVN
-375 EVVEK
+375 EVVDK
-380 VQKIVSVIEEIS
+380 VREIVSVIEEIS

-431 EQLENIKNIISE
+431 EQLENIKQIISE

-456 NIVKDNATQ
+456 NIVEDNAAQ
-465 KEEIGYVLSEF
+465 KEEISYVLTEF

-493 KQLVETMVEL
+493 KKLVETMVEL

-540 GVADMAGQMHEQSE
+540 GVADMAGQMHDQSE
-554 ELNRAL
+554 KLNNAL

>member
-1 MMKKHSGE
+1 MRKHSGE

-24 VAVLV
+24 AAVIV
-29 SNLFSIMFVLSGA
+29 SNVFSIMFVLRGA
-42 RGQIRSSVKTTM
+42 QSQIRSSVKTTM
-54 MDLAESSDML
+54 MDMAESSDML
-64 VENAMNALNVDQL
+64 VENAMNTLNQDQL
-77 TYETYVS
+77 TYDAYAFL
-84 VLKDVKIDNV
+84 LKDVKIKNV
-94 ESSYV
+94 DSSYV

-131 QLQNGEHPDNAVVE
+131 QLQNGEHPGNAVVD
-145 YEFNG
+145 YDFHG
-150 TTKYAAYYIMSN
+150 TAKYAAYCIMSN

-171 ESDIL
+171 ESDVL
-176 SGLNQVS
+176 SGLHQVS
-183 RIALE
+183 ATAFG
-188 VLVGIVL
+188 VLVGSVL
-195 VMCVLAYLVGKRMAK
+195 VMCVIAYIVGKRMAK
-210 PLVKLSNVVE
+210 PLVKLGNVVE
-220 LMAEGNLN
+220 QMAEGNLN
-228 ASFEGIKDSNDEIG
+228 ASLDGGKDSNDEIG

-250 MAAMLND
+250 MATMLSD
-257 IVGKIR
+257 IVEKIR
-263 QASDHMTTSS
+263 EASDHMTASS
-273 TELNETSEQTLSAN
+273 WELNETSEQTLSAN

-302 NMATSILDIN
+302 NMATSIMDIN

-339 QESSQI
+339 QESSQM

-351 GMRESSMRM
+351 NMRESSVRM
-360 DEGIATISDRIEKVN
+360 DEGIATISERIRKVN
-375 EVVEK
+375 EVVDK
-380 VQKIVSVIEEIS
+380 VREIVSVIEEIS

-431 EQLENIKNIISE
+431 EQLENIKQIISE

-456 NIVKDNATQ
+456 NIVEDNAAQ
-465 KEEIGYVLSEF
+465 KEEISYVLTEF

-493 KQLVETMVEL
+493 KKLVETMVEL

-540 GVADMAGQMHEQSE
+540 GVADMAGQMHDQSE
-554 ELNRAL
+554 KLNNAL
-560 QYFK
+560 KYFK

>member
-1 MMKKHSGE
+1 MKRHSRE

-24 VAVLV
+24 AAVIV
-29 SNLFSIMFVLSGA
+29 SNVFSIMFVLRGA
-42 RGQIRSSVKTTM
+42 QSQIRSSVKTTM
-54 MDLAESSDML
+54 MDMAESSDML
-64 VENAMNALNVDQL
+64 VENGMNTLNQDQL
-77 TYETYVS
+77 SYDAYAS
-84 VLKDVKIDNV
+84 LLKDVKIENV
-94 ESSYV
+94 DSSYV

-105 GTMLYHPTEEKV
+105 GTMLYHPTEEKA

-131 QLQNGEHPDNAVVE
+131 QLQNGEHPGNAVVD
-145 YEFNG
+145 YDFHG
-150 TTKYAAYYIMSN
+150 TTKYAAYCIMSN

-171 ESDIL
+171 ESDVL
-176 SGLNQVS
+176 SGLHQVS
-183 RIALE
+183 ATAFG

-195 VMCVLAYLVGKRMAK
+195 VMCVIAYIVGKRMAK
-210 PLVKLSNVVE
+210 PLVKLGNVVE
-220 LMAEGNLN
+220 QMAEGNLN
-228 ASFEGIKDSNDEIG
+228 ASFDGVKDSNDEIG

-250 MAAMLND
+250 MATMLSD
-257 IVGKIR
+257 IVEKIR
-263 QASDHMTTSS
+263 EASDHMTASS
-273 TELNETSEQTLSAN
+273 SELNETSEQTLSAN

-339 QESSQI
+339 QESSQM

-351 GMRESSMRM
+351 NMRESSVRM
-360 DEGIATISDRIEKVN
+360 DEGIATISERIRKVN
-375 EVVEK
+375 EVVDK
-380 VQKIVSVIEEIS
+380 VREIVSVIEEIS

-431 EQLENIKNIISE
+431 EQLENIKQIISE

-456 NIVKDNATQ
+456 NIVEDNATQ
-465 KEEIGYVLSEF
+465 KEEIGYVLTEF

-493 KQLVETMVEL
+493 KKLVETMVEL

-540 GVADMAGQMHEQSE
+540 GVADMAGQMHDQSE
-554 ELNRAL
+554 KLNNAL
-560 QYFK
+560 KYFK

>member
-1 MMKKHSGE
+1 MRKHSGE

-24 VAVLV
+24 AAVIV
-29 SNLFSIMFVLSGA
+29 SNVFSIMFVLRGA
-42 RGQIRSSVKTTM
+42 QSQIRSSVKTTM
-54 MDLAESSDML
+54 MDMAESSDML
-64 VENAMNALNVDQL
+64 VENAMNTLNQDQL
-77 TYETYVS
+77 TYDAYAFL
-84 VLKDVKIDNV
+84 LKDVKIKNMD
-94 ESSYV
+94 SSYV

-131 QLQNGEHPDNAVVE
+131 QLQNGEHPGNAVVD
-145 YEFNG
+145 YDFHG
-150 TTKYAAYYIMSN
+150 TAKYAAYCIMSN

-171 ESDIL
+171 KSDVL
-176 SGLNQVS
+176 SGLHQVS
-183 RIALE
+183 ATAFG

-195 VMCVLAYLVGKRMAK
+195 VMCVIAYIVGKRMAK
-210 PLVKLSNVVE
+210 PLVKLGNVVE
-220 LMAEGNLN
+220 QMAEGNLN
-228 ASFEGIKDSNDEIG
+228 ASFDGVKDSNDEIG

-250 MAAMLND
+250 MATMLSD
-257 IVGKIR
+257 IVEKIR
-263 QASDHMTTSS
+263 EASDHMTASS
-273 TELNETSEQTLSAN
+273 WELNETSEQTLSAN

-302 NMATSILDIN
+302 NMATSIMDIN

-339 QESSQI
+339 QESSQM

-351 GMRESSMRM
+351 NMRESSVRM
-360 DEGIATISDRIEKVN
+360 DEGIATISERIRKVN
-375 EVVEK
+375 EVVDK
-380 VQKIVSVIEEIS
+380 VREIVSVIEEIS

-431 EQLENIKNIISE
+431 EQLENIKQIISE

-456 NIVKDNATQ
+456 NIVEDNAAQ
-465 KEEIGYVLSEF
+465 KEEISYVLTEF

-493 KQLVETMVEL
+493 KKLVETMVEL

-540 GVADMAGQMHEQSE
+540 GVADMAGQMHDQSE
-554 ELNRAL
+554 KLNNAL
-560 QYFK
+560 KYFK

>member
-1 MMKKHSGE
+1 MKNHSKE
-9 KKRGSLATKIIMVVC
+9 KKRGSLATKIILVVC
-24 VAVLV
+24 ATVII
-29 SNLFSIMFVLSGA
+29 SNRFSIMFVLSGA
-42 RGQIRSSVKTTM
+42 RSQIRSAVQTTM
-54 MDLAESSDML
+54 MDLAESSDKL
-64 VENAMNALNVDQL
+64 VENAMNALELDEL
-77 TYETYVS
+77 PYETYAS
-84 VLKDVKIDNV
+84 ILENVKIENV
-94 ESSYV
+94 DSSYV
-99 YLVNED
+99 YLVNEQ

-117 GQPVENVVVTGLVK
+117 GQPVENEVVRGLVE
-131 QLQNGEHPDNAVVE
+131 QLHNGDHPENAVVE

-150 TTKYAAYYIMSN
+150 TVKYAAYYIMSN

-171 ESDIL
+171 EDDAL
-176 SGLNQVS
+176 SGIN
-183 RIALE
+183 RITQLATS
-188 VLVGIVL
+188 VLVGIVII
-195 VMCVLAYLVGKRMAK
+195 MCIVAYVIGKWIAK
-210 PLVKLSNVVE
+210 PLVKLSSAVE
-220 LMAEGNLN
+220 EIAEGNLSV
-228 ASFEGIKDSNDEIG
+228 SFDGIKDSNDEIG
-242 LIKVRMQH
+242 LIKTRMQH
-250 MAAMLND
+250 MTAMLSD
-257 IVGKIR
+257 IVEKIR
-263 QASDHMTTSS
+263 VASDHMTTSS
-273 TELNETSEQTLSAN
+273 TELDETSEQTLSAN

-330 EIKKQAAIV
+330 EIKQQAAIV
-339 QESSQI
+339 QESSQL
-345 MSDKMR
+345 MSEKMR
-351 GMRESSMRM
+351 NMQQSSARM
-360 DEGIATISDRIEKVN
+360 DAGIATISDRIQKVN
-375 EVVEK
+375 EVVDR
-380 VQKIVSVIEEIS
+380 VSQIVSVIEDIS

-443 LISECSECVKASE
+443 LISECNECVKASE
-456 NIVKDNATQ
+456 NIVEDNVTQ

-484 LTADKAEEI
+484 LTVDKAEEI

-503 NGNITQSSGGL
+503 NGNITTSSGGL

-540 GVADMAGQMHEQSE
+540 GVADMAGQMHAQSE
-554 ELNRAL
+554 ELNQAL

>member
-1 MMKKHSGE
+1 MKNHSKE
-9 KKRGSLATKIIMVVC
+9 KKRGSLATKIILVVC
-24 VAVLV
+24 ATVII
-29 SNLFSIMFVLSGA
+29 SNRFSIMFVLSGA
-42 RGQIRSSVKTTM
+42 RSQIRSAVQTTM
-54 MDLAESSDML
+54 MDLAESSDKL
-64 VENAMNALNVDQL
+64 VENAMNALELDEL
-77 TYETYVS
+77 PYETYAS
-84 VLKDVKIDNV
+84 ILENVKIENV
-94 ESSYV
+94 DSSYV
-99 YLVNED
+99 YLVNEQ

-117 GQPVENVVVTGLVK
+117 GQPVENEVVRGLVE
-131 QLQNGEHPDNAVVE
+131 QLHNGEHPENAVVE
-145 YEFNG
+145 YKFNG
-150 TTKYAAYYIMSN
+150 TVKYAAYYIMSN

-171 ESDIL
+171 EDDAL
-176 SGLNQVS
+176 SGIN
-183 RIALE
+183 RITQLATS
-188 VLVGIVL
+188 VLVGIVII
-195 VMCVLAYLVGKRMAK
+195 MCIVAYVIGKWIAK
-210 PLVKLSNVVE
+210 PLVKLSSAVE
-220 LMAEGNLN
+220 EIAEGNLSV
-228 ASFEGIKDSNDEIG
+228 SFDGIKDSNDEIG
-242 LIKVRMQH
+242 LIKTRMQH
-250 MAAMLND
+250 MTAMLSD
-257 IVGKIR
+257 IVEKIR
-263 QASDHMTTSS
+263 TASDHMTTSS
-273 TELNETSEQTLSAN
+273 TELDETSEQTLSAN

-330 EIKKQAAIV
+330 EIKQQAAIV
-339 QESSQI
+339 QESSQL
-345 MSDKMR
+345 MSEKMR
-351 GMRESSMRM
+351 NMQQSSARM
-360 DEGIATISDRIEKVN
+360 DAGIATISDRIQKVN
-375 EVVEK
+375 EVVDR
-380 VQKIVSVIEEIS
+380 VSQIVSVIEDIS

-443 LISECSECVKASE
+443 LISECNECVKASE
-456 NIVKDNATQ
+456 NIVEDNATQ

-484 LTADKAEEI
+484 LTVDKAEEI

-503 NGNITQSSGGL
+503 NGNITTSSGGL

-540 GVADMAGQMHEQSE
+540 GVADMAGQMHAQSE
-554 ELNRAL
+554 ELNQAL

>member
-1 MMKKHSGE
+1 MKNHSKE

-24 VAVLV
+24 ATVII
-29 SNLFSIMFVLSGA
+29 SNIFSIMFVLSGA
-42 RGQIRSSVKTTM
+42 RSQIRSAVQTTM
-54 MDLAESSDML
+54 MDLAESSDKL
-64 VENAMNALNVDQL
+64 VENAMNALELDEL
-77 TYETYVS
+77 PYETYVS
-84 VLKDVKIDNV
+84 ILQNVKIENV
-94 ESSYV
+94 DSSYV
-99 YLVNED
+99 YLVNEQ

-117 GQPVENVVVTGLVK
+117 GQPVENEVVTGLVA
-131 QLQNGEHPDNAVVE
+131 QLQNGEHPENAVVE
-145 YEFNG
+145 YKFNG
-150 TTKYAAYYIMSN
+150 TVKYAAYYIMSN

-171 ESDIL
+171 EDDVL
-176 SGLNQVS
+176 SGINRIT
-183 RIALE
+183 RIAVS
-188 VLVGIVL
+188 VLVGIVII
-195 VMCVLAYLVGKRMAK
+195 MCIVAYIIGKRIAK
-210 PLVKLSNVVE
+210 PLMKLSNAVE
-220 LMAEGNLN
+220 EIAEGNLN
-228 ASFEGIKDSNDEIG
+228 VSFDGIKDSNDEIG
-242 LIKVRMQH
+242 LIKTRMQH
-250 MAAMLND
+250 MTAMLSD
-257 IVGKIR
+257 IVEKIR
-263 QASDHMTTSS
+263 AASEHMTSSS
-273 TELNETSEQTLSAN
+273 TELDETSEQTLSAN

-330 EIKKQAAIV
+330 EIKQQAAIV
-339 QESSQI
+339 QESSQL
-345 MSDKMR
+345 MSEKMR
-351 GMRESSMRM
+351 NMQESSARM
-360 DEGIATISDRIEKVN
+360 DAGIATISDRIQKVN
-375 EVVEK
+375 EVVDR
-380 VQKIVSVIEEIS
+380 VSQIVSVIEDIS

-443 LISECSECVKASE
+443 LISECNECVKASE
-456 NIVKDNATQ
+456 NIVEDNATQ

-503 NGNITQSSGGL
+503 NGNITTSSGGL

-540 GVADMAGQMHEQSE
+540 GVADMAGQMHERSE
-554 ELNRAL
+554 ELNKAL

>member
-1 MMKKHSGE
+1 MKRHSRE

-24 VAVLV
+24 AAVIV
-29 SNLFSIMFVLSGA
+29 SNVFSIMFVLRGA
-42 RGQIRSSVKTTM
+42 QSQIRSSVKTTM
-54 MDLAESSDML
+54 MDMAESSDML
-64 VENAMNALNVDQL
+64 VENEMNSLNQDQL
-77 TYETYVS
+77 TYDAYAS
-84 VLKDVKIDNV
+84 LLKDVKIENV
-94 ESSYV
+94 DSSYV

-131 QLQNGEHPDNAVVE
+131 QLQNGEHPGNAVVD
-145 YEFNG
+145 YDFHG
-150 TTKYAAYYIMSN
+150 TTKYAAYCIMSN

-171 ESDIL
+171 ESDVL
-176 SGLNQVS
+176 SGLHQVS
-183 RIALE
+183 ATAFG

-195 VMCVLAYLVGKRMAK
+195 VMCVIAYIVGKRMAK
-210 PLVKLSNVVE
+210 PLVKLGNVVE
-220 LMAEGNLN
+220 QMAEGNLN
-228 ASFEGIKDSNDEIG
+228 ASFDGVKDSNDEIG

-250 MAAMLND
+250 MATMLSD
-257 IVGKIR
+257 IVEKIR
-263 QASDHMTTSS
+263 EASDHMTASS
-273 TELNETSEQTLSAN
+273 SELNETSEQTLSAN

-339 QESSQI
+339 QESSQM

-351 GMRESSMRM
+351 NMRESSVRM
-360 DEGIATISDRIEKVN
+360 DEGIATISERIRKVN
-375 EVVEK
+375 EVVDK
-380 VQKIVSVIEEIS
+380 VREIVSVIEEIS

-431 EQLENIKNIISE
+431 EQLENIKQIISE

-456 NIVKDNATQ
+456 NIVEDNAAQ
-465 KEEIGYVLSEF
+465 KEEIGYVLTEF

-493 KQLVETMVEL
+493 KKLVETMVEL

-540 GVADMAGQMHEQSE
+540 GVADMAGQMHDQSE
-554 ELNRAL
+554 KLNSAL

>member
-1 MMKKHSGE
+1 MKNHSKK

-24 VAVLV
+24 ATVII
-29 SNLFSIMFVLSGA
+29 SNMFSIMFVLSGA
-42 RGQIRSSVKTTM
+42 RSQIRSAVQTTM
-54 MDLAESSDML
+54 MDLAESSDKL
-64 VENAMNALNVDQL
+64 VENAMNALELDEL
-77 TYETYVS
+77 PYETYVS
-84 VLKDVKIDNV
+84 ILENVKIENV
-94 ESSYV
+94 DSSYV
-99 YLVNED
+99 YLVNEQ

-117 GQPVENVVVTGLVK
+117 GQPVENEVVRGLVE
-131 QLQNGEHPDNAVVE
+131 QLHNGEHPENAVVE
-145 YEFNG
+145 YKFNG
-150 TTKYAAYYIMSN
+150 TVKYAAYYIMSN

-171 ESDIL
+171 EDDAL
-176 SGLNQVS
+176 SGIN
-183 RIALE
+183 RITQLATS
-188 VLVGIVL
+188 VLVGIVII
-195 VMCVLAYLVGKRMAK
+195 MCIVAYVIGKWIAK
-210 PLVKLSNVVE
+210 PLVKLSSAVE
-220 LMAEGNLN
+220 EIAEGNLSV
-228 ASFEGIKDSNDEIG
+228 SFDGIKDSNDEIG
-242 LIKVRMQH
+242 LIKTRMQH
-250 MAAMLND
+250 MTAMLSD
-257 IVGKIR
+257 IVEKIR
-263 QASDHMTTSS
+263 AASDHMTTSS
-273 TELNETSEQTLSAN
+273 TELDETSEQTLSAN

-330 EIKKQAAIV
+330 EIKQQAAIV
-339 QESSQI
+339 QESSQL
-345 MSDKMR
+345 MSEKMR
-351 GMRESSMRM
+351 NMQQSSARM
-360 DEGIATISDRIEKVN
+360 DAGIATISDRIQKVN
-375 EVVEK
+375 EVVDR
-380 VQKIVSVIEEIS
+380 VSQIVSVIEDIS

-443 LISECSECVKASE
+443 LISECNECVKASE
-456 NIVKDNATQ
+456 NIVEDNVTQ

-484 LTADKAEEI
+484 LTVDKAEEI

-503 NGNITQSSGGL
+503 NGNITTSSGGL

-540 GVADMAGQMHEQSE
+540 GVADMAGQMHAQSE
-554 ELNRAL
+554 ELNQAL

>member
-1 MMKKHSGE
+1 MKNHSKE
-9 KKRGSLATKIIMVVC
+9 KKRGSLATKIILVVC
-24 VAVLV
+24 ATVII
-29 SNLFSIMFVLSGA
+29 SNRFSIMFVLSGA
-42 RGQIRSSVKTTM
+42 RSQIRSAVQTTM
-54 MDLAESSDML
+54 MDLAESSDKL
-64 VENAMNALNVDQL
+64 VENAMNALELDEL
-77 TYETYVS
+77 PYETYAS
-84 VLKDVKIDNV
+84 ILENVKIENV
-94 ESSYV
+94 DSSYV
-99 YLVNED
+99 YLVNEQ

-117 GQPVENVVVTGLVK
+117 GQPVENEVVRGLVE
-131 QLQNGEHPDNAVVE
+131 QLHNGEHPENAVVE
-145 YEFNG
+145 YKFNG
-150 TTKYAAYYIMSN
+150 TVKYAAYYIMSN

-171 ESDIL
+171 EDDAL
-176 SGLNQVS
+176 SGIN
-183 RIALE
+183 RITQLATS
-188 VLVGIVL
+188 VLVGIVII
-195 VMCVLAYLVGKRMAK
+195 MCIVAYVIGKWIAK
-210 PLVKLSNVVE
+210 PLVKLSSAVE
-220 LMAEGNLN
+220 EIAEGNLSV
-228 ASFEGIKDSNDEIG
+228 SFDGIKDSNDEIG
-242 LIKVRMQH
+242 LIKTRMQH
-250 MAAMLND
+250 MTAMLSD
-257 IVGKIR
+257 IVEKIR
-263 QASDHMTTSS
+263 AASDHMTTSS
-273 TELNETSEQTLSAN
+273 TELDETSEQTLSAN

-330 EIKKQAAIV
+330 EIKQQAAIV
-339 QESSQI
+339 QESSQL
-345 MSDKMR
+345 MSEKMR
-351 GMRESSMRM
+351 NMQQSSARM
-360 DEGIATISDRIEKVN
+360 DAGIATISDRIQKVN
-375 EVVEK
+375 EVVDR
-380 VQKIVSVIEEIS
+380 VSQIVSVIEDIS

-443 LISECSECVKASE
+443 LIRECNECVKASE
-456 NIVKDNATQ
+456 NIVEDNVTQ

-484 LTADKAEEI
+484 LTVDKAEEI

-503 NGNITQSSGGL
+503 NGNITTSSGGL

-540 GVADMAGQMHEQSE
+540 GVADMAGQMHAQSE
-554 ELNRAL
+554 ELNQAL

>member
-1 MMKKHSGE
+1 MRKHSGE
-9 KKRGSLATKIIMVVC
+9 KKRGTLATKIILVVC
-24 VAVLV
+24 AAVIV
-29 SNLFSIMFVLSGA
+29 SNVFSIMFVLRGA
-42 RGQIRSSVKTTM
+42 QSQIRSSVKTTM
-54 MDLAESSDML
+54 MDMAESSDML
-64 VENAMNALNVDQL
+64 VENAMNTLNQDQL
-77 TYETYVS
+77 TYDAYAFL
-84 VLKDVKIDNV
+84 LKDVKIKNMD
-94 ESSYV
+94 SSYV

-131 QLQNGEHPDNAVVE
+131 QLQNGEHPGNAVVD
-145 YEFNG
+145 YDFHG
-150 TTKYAAYYIMSN
+150 TAKYAAYCIMSN

-171 ESDIL
+171 ESDVL
-176 SGLNQVS
+176 SGLHQVS
-183 RIALE
+183 ATAFG

-195 VMCVLAYLVGKRMAK
+195 VMCVIAYIVGKRMAK
-210 PLVKLSNVVE
+210 PLVKLGNVVE
-220 LMAEGNLN
+220 QMAEGNLN
-228 ASFEGIKDSNDEIG
+228 ASFDGVKDSNDEIG

-250 MAAMLND
+250 MATMLSD
-257 IVGKIR
+257 IVEKIR
-263 QASDHMTTSS
+263 EASDHMTASS
-273 TELNETSEQTLSAN
+273 WELNETSEQTLSAN

-302 NMATSILDIN
+302 NMATSIMDIN

-339 QESSQI
+339 QESSQM

-351 GMRESSMRM
+351 NMRESSVRM
-360 DEGIATISDRIEKVN
+360 DEGIATISERIRKVN
-375 EVVEK
+375 EVVDK
-380 VQKIVSVIEEIS
+380 VREIVSVIEEIS

-431 EQLENIKNIISE
+431 EQLENIKQIISE

-456 NIVKDNATQ
+456 NIVEDNAAQ
-465 KEEIGYVLSEF
+465 KEEISYVLTEF

-493 KQLVETMVEL
+493 KKLVETMVEL

-540 GVADMAGQMHEQSE
+540 GVADMAGQMHDQSE
-554 ELNRAL
+554 KLNNAL
-560 QYFK
+560 KYFK

>member
-1 MMKKHSGE
+1 MRKHSGE
-9 KKRGSLATKIIMVVC
+9 KKRVSLATKIIMVVC
-24 VAVLV
+24 AAVIV
-29 SNLFSIMFVLSGA
+29 SNVFSIMFVLRGA
-42 RGQIRSSVKTTM
+42 QSQIRSSVKTTM
-54 MDLAESSDML
+54 MDMAESSDML
-64 VENAMNALNVDQL
+64 VENAMNTLNQDQL
-77 TYETYVS
+77 TYDAYAFL
-84 VLKDVKIDNV
+84 LKDVKIKNMD
-94 ESSYV
+94 SSYV

-131 QLQNGEHPDNAVVE
+131 QLQNGEHPGNAVAD
-145 YEFNG
+145 YDFHG
-150 TTKYAAYYIMSN
+150 TAKYAAYCIMSN

-171 ESDIL
+171 ESDVL
-176 SGLNQVS
+176 SGLHQVS
-183 RIALE
+183 ATAFG

-195 VMCVLAYLVGKRMAK
+195 VMCVIAYIVGKRMAK
-210 PLVKLSNVVE
+210 PLVKLGNVVE
-220 LMAEGNLN
+220 QMAEGNLN
-228 ASFEGIKDSNDEIG
+228 ASFDGVKDSNDEIG

-250 MAAMLND
+250 MATMLSD
-257 IVGKIR
+257 IVEKIR
-263 QASDHMTTSS
+263 EASDHMTASS
-273 TELNETSEQTLSAN
+273 WELNETSEQTLSAN

-302 NMATSILDIN
+302 NMATSIMDIN

-339 QESSQI
+339 QESSQM

-351 GMRESSMRM
+351 NMRESSVRM
-360 DEGIATISDRIEKVN
+360 DEGIATISERIRKVN
-375 EVVEK
+375 EVVDK
-380 VQKIVSVIEEIS
+380 VREIVSVIEEIS

-431 EQLENIKNIISE
+431 EQLENIKQIISE

-456 NIVKDNATQ
+456 NIVEDNAAQ
-465 KEEIGYVLSEF
+465 KEEISYVLTEF

-493 KQLVETMVEL
+493 KKLVETMVEL

-540 GVADMAGQMHEQSE
+540 GVADMAGQMHDQSE
-554 ELNRAL
+554 KLSSAL

>member
-1 MMKKHSGE
+1 MRKHSGE

-24 VAVLV
+24 AAVIV
-29 SNLFSIMFVLSGA
+29 SNVFSIMFVLRGA
-42 RGQIRSSVKTTM
+42 QSQIRSSVKTTM
-54 MDLAESSDML
+54 MDMAESSDML
-64 VENAMNALNVDQL
+64 VENAMSTLNQDQL
-77 TYETYVS
+77 TYDAYAFL
-84 VLKDVKIDNV
+84 LKDVKIKNV
-94 ESSYV
+94 DSSYV

-131 QLQNGEHPDNAVVE
+131 QLQNGEHPGNAVVD
-145 YEFNG
+145 YDFHG
-150 TTKYAAYYIMSN
+150 TAKYAAYCIMSN

-171 ESDIL
+171 ESDVL
-176 SGLNQVS
+176 SGLHQVS
-183 RIALE
+183 ATAFG
-188 VLVGIVL
+188 VLVGSVL
-195 VMCVLAYLVGKRMAK
+195 VMCVIAYIVGKRMAK
-210 PLVKLSNVVE
+210 PLVKLGNVVE
-220 LMAEGNLN
+220 QMAEGNLN
-228 ASFEGIKDSNDEIG
+228 ASFDGVKDSNDEIG

-250 MAAMLND
+250 MATMLSD
-257 IVGKIR
+257 IVEKIR
-263 QASDHMTTSS
+263 EASDHMTASS
-273 TELNETSEQTLSAN
+273 WELNETSEQTLSAN

-302 NMATSILDIN
+302 NMATSIMDIN

-339 QESSQI
+339 QESSQM

-351 GMRESSMRM
+351 NMRESSVRM
-360 DEGIATISDRIEKVN
+360 DEGIATISERIRKVN
-375 EVVEK
+375 EVVDK
-380 VQKIVSVIEEIS
+380 VREIVSVIEEIS

-431 EQLENIKNIISE
+431 EQLENIKQIISE

-456 NIVKDNATQ
+456 NIVEDNAAQ
-465 KEEIGYVLSEF
+465 KEEISYVLTEF

-493 KQLVETMVEL
+493 KKLVETMVEL

-540 GVADMAGQMHEQSE
+540 GVADMAGQMHDQSE
-554 ELNRAL
+554 KLNNAL

>member
-1 MMKKHSGE
+1 MKNHSKE
-9 KKRGSLATKIIMVVC
+9 KKRGSLATKIILVVC
-24 VAVLV
+24 ATVII
-29 SNLFSIMFVLSGA
+29 SNRFSIMFVLSGA
-42 RGQIRSSVKTTM
+42 RSQIRSAVQTTM
-54 MDLAESSDML
+54 MDLAESSDKL
-64 VENAMNALNVDQL
+64 VENAKNALELDEL
-77 TYETYVS
+77 PYETYAS
-84 VLKDVKIDNV
+84 ILENVKIENV
-94 ESSYV
+94 DSSYV
-99 YLVNED
+99 YLVNEQ

-117 GQPVENVVVTGLVK
+117 GQPVENEVVRGLVE
-131 QLQNGEHPDNAVVE
+131 QLHNGEHPENAVVE
-145 YEFNG
+145 YKFNG
-150 TTKYAAYYIMSN
+150 TVKYAAYYIMSN

-171 ESDIL
+171 EDDAL
-176 SGLNQVS
+176 SGIN
-183 RIALE
+183 RITPLATS
-188 VLVGIVL
+188 VLVGIVII
-195 VMCVLAYLVGKRMAK
+195 MCIVAYVIGKWIAK
-210 PLVKLSNVVE
+210 PLVKLSSAVE
-220 LMAEGNLN
+220 EIAEGNLSV
-228 ASFEGIKDSNDEIG
+228 SFDGIKDSNDEIG
-242 LIKVRMQH
+242 LIKTRMQH
-250 MAAMLND
+250 MTAMLSD
-257 IVGKIR
+257 IVEKIR
-263 QASDHMTTSS
+263 TASDHMTTSS
-273 TELNETSEQTLSAN
+273 TELDETSEQTLSAN

-330 EIKKQAAIV
+330 EIKQQAAIV
-339 QESSQI
+339 QESSQL
-345 MSDKMR
+345 MSEKMR
-351 GMRESSMRM
+351 NMQQSSARM
-360 DEGIATISDRIEKVN
+360 DAGIATISDRIQKVN
-375 EVVEK
+375 EVVDR
-380 VQKIVSVIEEIS
+380 VSQIVSVIEDIS

-443 LISECSECVKASE
+443 LISECNECVKASE
-456 NIVKDNATQ
+456 NIVEDNVTQ

-484 LTADKAEEI
+484 LTVDKAEEI

-503 NGNITQSSGGL
+503 NGNITTSSGGL

-540 GVADMAGQMHEQSE
+540 GVADMAGQMHAQSE
-554 ELNRAL
+554 ELNQAL

>member
-1 MMKKHSGE
+1 MRKHSGE

-24 VAVLV
+24 AAVIV
-29 SNLFSIMFVLSGA
+29 SNVFSIMFVLRGA
-42 RGQIRSSVKTTM
+42 QSQIRSSVKTTM
-54 MDLAESSDML
+54 MDMAESSDML
-64 VENAMNALNVDQL
+64 VENAMNTLNQDQL
-77 TYETYVS
+77 TYDAYAFL
-84 VLKDVKIDNV
+84 LKDVKIKNV
-94 ESSYV
+94 DSSYV

-131 QLQNGEHPDNAVVE
+131 QLQNGEHPGNAVAD
-145 YEFNG
+145 YDFHG
-150 TTKYAAYYIMSN
+150 TAKYAAYCIMSN
-162 NDIVVVSAD
+162 NDIVVVCAD
-171 ESDIL
+171 ESDVL
-176 SGLNQVS
+176 SGLHQVS
-183 RIALE
+183 ATAFG

-195 VMCVLAYLVGKRMAK
+195 VMCVIAYIVGKRMAK
-210 PLVKLSNVVE
+210 PLVKLGNVVE
-220 LMAEGNLN
+220 QMAEGNLN
-228 ASFEGIKDSNDEIG
+228 ASFDGVKDSNDEIG

-250 MAAMLND
+250 MATMLSD
-257 IVGKIR
+257 IVEKIR
-263 QASDHMTTSS
+263 EASDHMTASS
-273 TELNETSEQTLSAN
+273 WELNETSEQTLSAN

-302 NMATSILDIN
+302 NMATSIMDIN

-339 QESSQI
+339 QESSQM

-351 GMRESSMRM
+351 NMRESSVRM
-360 DEGIATISDRIEKVN
+360 DEGIATISERIRKVN
-375 EVVEK
+375 EVVDK
-380 VQKIVSVIEEIS
+380 VREIVSVIEEIS

-431 EQLENIKNIISE
+431 EQLENIKQIISE

-456 NIVKDNATQ
+456 NIVEDNAAQ
-465 KEEIGYVLSEF
+465 KEEISYVLTEF

-493 KQLVETMVEL
+493 KKLVETMVEL

-540 GVADMAGQMHEQSE
+540 GVADMAGQMHDQSE
-554 ELNRAL
+554 KLNNAL
-560 QYFK
+560 KYFK

>member
-1 MMKKHSGE
+1 MRKHSGE

-24 VAVLV
+24 AAVIV
-29 SNLFSIMFVLSGA
+29 SNVFSIMFVLRGA
-42 RGQIRSSVKTTM
+42 QSQIRSSVKTTM
-54 MDLAESSDML
+54 MDMAESSDML
-64 VENAMNALNVDQL
+64 VENAMNTLNQDQL
-77 TYETYVS
+77 TYDAYAFL
-84 VLKDVKIDNV
+84 LKDVKIKNMD
-94 ESSYV
+94 SSYV

-131 QLQNGEHPDNAVVE
+131 QLQNGEHPGNAVAD
-145 YEFNG
+145 YDFHG
-150 TTKYAAYYIMSN
+150 TAKYAAYCIMSN

-171 ESDIL
+171 ESDVL
-176 SGLNQVS
+176 SGLHQVS
-183 RIALE
+183 ATAFG

-195 VMCVLAYLVGKRMAK
+195 VMCVIAYIVGKRMAK
-210 PLVKLSNVVE
+210 PLVKLGNVVE
-220 LMAEGNLN
+220 QMAEGNLN
-228 ASFEGIKDSNDEIG
+228 ASFDGVKDSNDEIG

-250 MAAMLND
+250 MATMLSD
-257 IVGKIR
+257 IVEKIR
-263 QASDHMTTSS
+263 EASDHMTASS
-273 TELNETSEQTLSAN
+273 WELNETSEQTLSAN

-302 NMATSILDIN
+302 NMATSIMDIN

-339 QESSQI
+339 QESSQM

-351 GMRESSMRM
+351 NMRESSVRM
-360 DEGIATISDRIEKVN
+360 DEGIATISERIRKVN
-375 EVVEK
+375 EVVDK
-380 VQKIVSVIEEIS
+380 VREIVSVIEEIS

-431 EQLENIKNIISE
+431 EQLENIKQIISE

-456 NIVKDNATQ
+456 NIVEDNAAQ
-465 KEEIGYVLSEF
+465 KEEISYVLTEF

-493 KQLVETMVEL
+493 KKLVETMVEL

-540 GVADMAGQMHEQSE
+540 GVADMAGQMHDQSE
-554 ELNRAL
+554 KLSSAL

>member
-1 MMKKHSGE
+1 MKRHSRE

-24 VAVLV
+24 AAVIV
-29 SNLFSIMFVLSGA
+29 SNVFSIMFVLRGA
-42 RGQIRSSVKTTM
+42 QSQIRSSVKTTM
-54 MDLAESSDML
+54 MDMAESSDML
-64 VENAMNALNVDQL
+64 VENAMNSLNQDQL
-77 TYETYVS
+77 TYDVYAS
-84 VLKDVKIDNV
+84 LLKDVKIENV
-94 ESSYV
+94 DSSYV

-131 QLQNGEHPDNAVVE
+131 QLQNGEHPGNAVVD
-145 YEFNG
+145 YDFHG
-150 TTKYAAYYIMSN
+150 TTKYAAYCIMSN

-171 ESDIL
+171 ESDVL
-176 SGLNQVS
+176 SGLHQVS
-183 RIALE
+183 ATAFG

-195 VMCVLAYLVGKRMAK
+195 VMCVIAYIVGKRMAK
-210 PLVKLSNVVE
+210 PLVKLGNVVE
-220 LMAEGNLN
+220 QMAEGNLN
-228 ASFEGIKDSNDEIG
+228 ASFDGVKDSNDEIG

-250 MAAMLND
+250 MATMLSD
-257 IVGKIR
+257 IVEKIR
-263 QASDHMTTSS
+263 EASDHMTASS
-273 TELNETSEQTLSAN
+273 SELNETSEQTLSAN

-339 QESSQI
+339 QESSQM

-351 GMRESSMRM
+351 NMRESSVRM
-360 DEGIATISDRIEKVN
+360 DEGIATISERIRKVN
-375 EVVEK
+375 EVVDK
-380 VQKIVSVIEEIS
+380 VREIVSVIEEIS

-431 EQLENIKNIISE
+431 EQLENIKQIISE

-456 NIVKDNATQ
+456 NIVEDNAAQ
-465 KEEIGYVLSEF
+465 KEEIGYVLTEF

-493 KQLVETMVEL
+493 KKLVETMVEL

-540 GVADMAGQMHEQSE
+540 GVADMAGQMHDQSE
-554 ELNRAL
+554 KLNSAL

>member
-1 MMKKHSGE
+1 MRKHSGE
-9 KKRGSLATKIIMVVC
+9 KKRGSLATKIILVVC
-24 VAVLV
+24 AAVIV
-29 SNLFSIMFVLSGA
+29 SNVFSIMFVLRGA
-42 RGQIRSSVKTTM
+42 QSQIRSSVKTTM
-54 MDLAESSDML
+54 MDMAESSDML
-64 VENAMNALNVDQL
+64 VENAMSTLNQDQL
-77 TYETYVS
+77 TYDAYAFL
-84 VLKDVKIDNV
+84 LKDVKIKNV
-94 ESSYV
+94 DSSYV

-131 QLQNGEHPDNAVVE
+131 QLQNGEHPGNAVVD
-145 YEFNG
+145 YDFHG
-150 TTKYAAYYIMSN
+150 TTKYAAYCIMSN

-171 ESDIL
+171 ESDVL
-176 SGLNQVS
+176 SGLHQVS
-183 RIALE
+183 ATAFG

-195 VMCVLAYLVGKRMAK
+195 VMCVIAYIVGKRMAK
-210 PLVKLSNVVE
+210 PLVKLGNVVE
-220 LMAEGNLN
+220 QMAEGNLN
-228 ASFEGIKDSNDEIG
+228 ASFDGVKDSNDEIG

-250 MAAMLND
+250 MATMLSD
-257 IVGKIR
+257 IVEKIR
-263 QASDHMTTSS
+263 EASDHMTASS
-273 TELNETSEQTLSAN
+273 WELNETSEQTLSAN

-302 NMATSILDIN
+302 NMATSIMDIN

-339 QESSQI
+339 QESSQM

-351 GMRESSMRM
+351 NMRESSVRM
-360 DEGIATISDRIEKVN
+360 DEGIATISERIRKVN
-375 EVVEK
+375 EVVDK
-380 VQKIVSVIEEIS
+380 VREIVSVIEEIS

-431 EQLENIKNIISE
+431 EQLENIKQIISE

-456 NIVKDNATQ
+456 NIVEDNAAQ
-465 KEEIGYVLSEF
+465 KEEISYVLTEF

-493 KQLVETMVEL
+493 KKLVETMVEL

-540 GVADMAGQMHEQSE
+540 GVADMAGQMHDQSE
-554 ELNRAL
+554 KLNNAL
-560 QYFK
+560 KYFK